1 MSDWKH
7 PVELRAMK
15 LAAEKEAA
23 LQAKEERAGQR
34 GRDAEQRRLDRE
46 QAAADR
52 EAAAADRAEA
62 KLAAMAQLAESRK
75 PQKVEAGSAAE
86 RQLALGCAELETLY
100 EHCHMASHMVDW
112 QAERQLL
119 DENLKRYQSCAK
131 AAFSAQNTLVQMFSL
146 DQLARMTVTPGDRK
160 VKLDIDPETARR
172 LIGNV
177 KPEDYE

>member
-7 PVELRAMK
+7 PVEIRAMK

-23 LQAKEERAGQR
+23 AQEKEARRQQR
-34 GRDAEQRRLDRE
+34 DRDAEQRRIDRE

-62 KLAAMAQLAESRK
+62 KLAAMAMLAESRK
-75 PQKVEAGSAAE
+75 PPKVEAGSAAE
-86 RQLALGCAELETLY
+86 RQLAMGCAELENLY
-100 EHCHMASHMVDW
+100 EHCHMAAHLVDW
-112 QAERQLL
+112 QAERKVL
-119 DENLKRYQSCAK
+119 DENLRRYQSCAK
-131 AAFSAQNTLVQMFSL
+131 AAFSAQSTLVQMFSL
-146 DQLARMTVTPGDRK
+146 DQLARMAVTPGDRN
-160 VKLDIDPETARR
+160 VKLEIDPETARR